1 MKYAAI
7 KAHEPDFRVR
17 LMCRVLDVS
26 PSGYYAWRNRTPSQQ
41 ARARA
46 ALDATVREEF
56 KRRKGRAGA
65 PRLSR
70 HLGRGRR
77 QVAQSLRR
85 QGLRAKA
92 ARKFKATTNSNHSL
106 PVAENLLQQDFTAQ
120 RPNQVWVG
128 DITYIAT
135 DEGWLYLAVV
145 LDLFSRK
152 VVGWSMSDR
161 MTATLVCDALRMAL
175 FRRKRPRG
183 VIMHTDRGSQY
194 CSREHRALLDQHGLV
209 ASMSARGNC
218 YDNAAM
224 ESWNHSLKVEA
235 IHGERFATRSE
246 AKAQVFEYIEVDY
259 NRDRL
264 HSTLGYVSPEQFERT
279 HAA

>member
-1 MKYAAI
+1 VKYATI
-7 KAHEPDFRVR
+7 KAHEAEFRVR

-26 PSGYYAWRNRTPSQQ
+26 SGGYYAWRSRTPSEQ
-41 ARARA
+41 AQARA

-145 LDLFSRK
+145 MDLFSRK

-194 CSREHRALLDQHGLV
+194 CSREPGTRPHGQ
-209 ASMSARGNC
+209 APIPGGFQR
-218 YDNAAM
+218 
-224 ESWNHSLKVEA
+224 
-235 IHGERFATRSE
+235 
-246 AKAQVFEYIEVDY
+246 
-259 NRDRL
+259 
-264 HSTLGYVSPEQFERT
+264 
-279 HAA
+279 

>member
-1 MKYAAI
+1 MKYAVI
-7 KAHEPDFRVR
+7 KANEAEFRIR
-17 LMCRVLDVS
+17 LMCRVLCVS
-26 PSGYYAWRNRTPSQQ
+26 PSGYYAWRGRAPSQQ
-41 ARARA
+41 AQARA
-46 ALDATVREEF
+46 ALDAAVREEF
-56 KRRKGRAGA
+56 ARRKGRAGA

-92 ARKFKATTNSNHSL
+92 ARKFKATTNSNHTL

-135 DEGWLYLAVV
+135 GEGWLYLAVV

-175 FRRKRPRG
+175 FRRKRSPG

-194 CSREHRALLDQHGLV
+194 CSREHRSLLDKNGLV
-209 ASMSARGNC
+209 ASMSAKGNC

-224 ESWNHSLKVEA
+224 ESWNHSLKIEA
-235 IHGERFATRSE
+235 IHGERFETRE
-246 AKAQVFEYIEVDY
+246 QARAHVFEYIEVDY
-259 NRDRL
+259 NRNRL
-264 HSTLGYVSPEQFERT
+264 HSTLGYLSPEQFELAN
-279 HAA
+279 AA